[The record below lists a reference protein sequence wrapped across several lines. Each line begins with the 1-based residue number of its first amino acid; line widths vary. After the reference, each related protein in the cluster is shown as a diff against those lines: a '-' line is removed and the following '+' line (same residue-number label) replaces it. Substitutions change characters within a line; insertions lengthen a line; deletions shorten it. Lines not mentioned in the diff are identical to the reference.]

1 MEHYE
6 RDGVVIG
13 YSIDAKPFFK
23 REKAVEKERKD
34 IEENI
39 KKLEYYLGVGDIRA
53 VEEMRNLLI
62 SQIEKLSNSQKKKL
76 VELIPKIRE
85 DKRQGKENKMR

>member
-6 RDGVVIG
+6 RDGGVTG

-53 VEEMRNLLI
+53 VEEMRNFLI
-62 SQIEKLSNSQKKKL
+62 SEIGKLSPNQIKKL
-76 VELIPKIRE
+76 VELPSRIRE
-85 DKRQGKENKMR
+85 AKKINEER